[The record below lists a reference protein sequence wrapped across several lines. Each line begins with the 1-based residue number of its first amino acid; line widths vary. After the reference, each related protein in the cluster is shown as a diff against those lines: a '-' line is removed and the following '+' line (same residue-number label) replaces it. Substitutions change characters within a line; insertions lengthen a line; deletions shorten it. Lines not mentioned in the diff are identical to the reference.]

1 MTTKLTGAAETVVKR
16 KVQVI
21 LSVGSRPRLLGGCK
35 CACTRA
41 WPGQCLQAVIS
52 RHTLQGPEA
61 RMTVVVWMSRPSS
74 KSICLLLQTRCCAI
88 MYSSWWAIGRAP
100 AKFLSTSRL
109 NAYFVTCN
117 FI

>member
-1 MTTKLTGAAETVVKR
+1 MTTKLTGAAEAVVKR

-21 LSVGSRPRLLGGCK
+21 LSFGSRPRLLGGCK

-52 RHTLQGPEA
+52 RHTLQGRGPNDCV
-61 RMTVVVWMSRPSS
+61 RMDEQAKLEEYLPTATDSVLCDYVLVMVGNRKNSRQVSLDLEVERVF
-74 KSICLLLQTRCCAI
+74 IL
-88 MYSSWWAIGRAP
+88 
-100 AKFLSTSRL
+100 F
-109 NAYFVTCN
+109 N